1 MSKNI
6 LLFPGGFKP
15 FHDGHL
21 SILKSHIFNI
31 DNVHIDEVRIYIS
44 SKNRDNITADS
55 SLWFLNN
62 IKDKLSELYNVNI
75 NVCISEYPAPIRKC
89 YNDVGSS
96 INDEKFCLVT
106 SNKGNDIK
114 RKDEFVQ
121 LYSENGKYYD
131 STKGVKT
138 IYINANIEPVHY
150 ENRIDEF
157 NDLNIS
163 STIVRQDI
171 RNRNFEMFKTA
182 YKRMLSSNI
191 LSINILE
198 EYYNKLIKLIQ
209 FIVVFA

>member
-75 NVCISEYPAPIRKC
+75 NVGISEYPAPIRKC
-89 YNDVGSS
+89 YNDVGNS
-96 INDEKFCLVT
+96 INDDKFCLVT

-131 STKGVKT
+131 STIGVKT
-138 IYINANIEPVHY
+138 IYINADIEPIHY
-150 ENRIDEF
+150 INRCDEY
-157 NDLNIS
+157 NNECVS
-163 STIVRQDI
+163 STII
-171 RNRNFEMFKTA
+171 RNDIYNHNYDMFKTA
-182 YKRMLSSNI
+182 YINMLSNNI
-191 LSINILE
+191 LDEKILKK
-198 EYYNKLIKLIQ
+198 YYEKLIDLS
-209 FIVVFA
+209 

>member
-75 NVCISEYPAPIRKC
+75 NVGISEYPAPIRKC

-150 ENRIDEF
+150 INRGDEY
-157 NDLNIS
+157 NNECVS
-163 STIVRQDI
+163 STII
-171 RNRNFEMFKTA
+171 RNDIYNHNYDMFKTA
-182 YKRMLSSNI
+182 YINMLSNNI
-191 LSINILE
+191 LDVKILKK
-198 EYYNKLIKLIQ
+198 YYENLIDLS
-209 FIVVFA
+209 

>member
-150 ENRIDEF
+150 INREDEYNNEF
-157 NDLNIS
+157 VS
-163 STIVRQDI
+163 STIIRHDI
-171 RNRNFEMFKTA
+171 YNHNYDMFKTA
-182 YKRMLSSNI
+182 YINMLSNNI
-191 LSINILE
+191 LNEKILKK
-198 EYYNKLIKLIQ
+198 YYENLIDLS
-209 FIVVFA
+209 

>member
-44 SKNRDNITADS
+44 SKNRDNITANS

-62 IKDKLSELYNVNI
+62 IKDKLNELYNVNI

-138 IYINANIEPVHY
+138 IYINANIEPVY
-150 ENRIDEF
+150 YINREDEY
-157 NDLNIS
+157 NDECVS
-163 STIVRQDI
+163 STIIRHDI
-171 RNRNFEMFKTA
+171 YNHNYDMFKTA
-182 YKRMLSSNI
+182 YINMLSNNI
-191 LSINILE
+191 LNEKILKK
-198 EYYNKLIKLIQ
+198 YYENLIDLS
-209 FIVVFA
+209 

>member
-44 SKNRDNITADS
+44 SKNRDNITANS

-62 IKDKLSELYNVNI
+62 IKDKLSEVYNVNI

-150 ENRIDEF
+150 INRKDEY
-157 NDLNIS
+157 NNECVS
-163 STIVRQDI
+163 STIIRHDI
-171 RNRNFEMFKTA
+171 YNHNYDMFKTA
-182 YKRMLSSNI
+182 YINMLSNNI
-191 LSINILE
+191 LNEKILKK
-198 EYYNKLIKLIQ
+198 YYENLIDLS
-209 FIVVFA
+209 

>member
-1 MSKNI
+1 MNKNI

-114 RKDEFVQ
+114 RKDEFIQ

-150 ENRIDEF
+150 INRKDEY
-157 NDLNIS
+157 NNECVS
-163 STIVRQDI
+163 STIIRHDI
-171 RNRNFEMFKTA
+171 YNHNYDMFKTA
-182 YKRMLSSNI
+182 YINMLSNNI
-191 LSINILE
+191 LDEKILKK
-198 EYYNKLIKLIQ
+198 YYENLIDLS
-209 FIVVFA
+209 

>member
-1 MSKNI
+1 MNKNI
-6 LLFPGGFKP
+6 FLFPGGFKP

-44 SKNRDNITADS
+44 SKNRDNITANS

-150 ENRIDEF
+150 INRKDEY
-157 NDLNIS
+157 NNECVS
-163 STIVRQDI
+163 STIIRHDI
-171 RNRNFEMFKTA
+171 YNHNYDMFKTA
-182 YKRMLSSNI
+182 YINMLSNNI
-191 LSINILE
+191 LNEKILKK
-198 EYYNKLIKLIQ
+198 YYENLIDLS
-209 FIVVFA
+209 

>member
-150 ENRIDEF
+150 INREDEYNNEF
-157 NDLNIS
+157 VS
-163 STIVRQDI
+163 STIIRHDI
-171 RNRNFEMFKTA
+171 YNHNYDMFKTA
-182 YKRMLSSNI
+182 YINMLSNNI
-191 LSINILE
+191 LNEKILKK
-198 EYYNKLIKLIQ
+198 YYEKLIDLS
-209 FIVVFA
+209 

>member
-75 NVCISEYPAPIRKC
+75 NVGISEYPAPIRKC

-96 INDEKFCLVT
+96 NNDEKFCLVT
-106 SNKGNDIK
+106 SNKCNDIK

-131 STKGVKT
+131 STKGIKA

-150 ENRIDEF
+150 INRTDEY
-157 NDLNIS
+157 NNECVS
-163 STIVRQDI
+163 STII
-171 RNRNFEMFKTA
+171 RNDIYNHNYDMFKTA
-182 YKRMLSSNI
+182 YINMLSNNI
-191 LSINILE
+191 LDEKILKK
-198 EYYNKLIKLIQ
+198 YYEKLIDLS
-209 FIVVFA
+209 

>member
-1 MSKNI
+1 MNKNI

-44 SKNRDNITADS
+44 SKNRDNITANS

-150 ENRIDEF
+150 INREDEY
-157 NDLNIS
+157 NNECVS
-163 STIVRQDI
+163 STIIRHDI
-171 RNRNFEMFKTA
+171 YNHNYDMFKTA
-182 YKRMLSSNI
+182 YINMLSNNI
-191 LSINILE
+191 LNEKILKK
-198 EYYNKLIKLIQ
+198 YYEKLIDLS
-209 FIVVFA
+209 

>member
-150 ENRIDEF
+150 INR
-157 NDLNIS
+157 NDGYNNECVS
-163 STIVRQDI
+163 STIIRHDI
-171 RNRNFEMFKTA
+171 YNHNYDMFKTA
-182 YKRMLSSNI
+182 YINMLSNNI
-191 LSINILE
+191 LNEKILKK
-198 EYYNKLIKLIQ
+198 YYENLIDLS
-209 FIVVFA
+209 

>member
-62 IKDKLSELYNVNI
+62 IKDKLNELYNVNI

-150 ENRIDEF
+150 INRKDEY
-157 NDLNIS
+157 NNECVS
-163 STIVRQDI
+163 STIIRHDI
-171 RNRNFEMFKTA
+171 YNHNYDMFKTA
-182 YKRMLSSNI
+182 YINMLSNNI
-191 LSINILE
+191 LNEKILKK
-198 EYYNKLIKLIQ
+198 YYENLIDLS
-209 FIVVFA
+209 

>member
-1 MSKNI
+1 MNKNI

-44 SKNRDNITADS
+44 SKNRDNITANS

-150 ENRIDEF
+150 INRKDEY
-157 NDLNIS
+157 NNECVS
-163 STIVRQDI
+163 STIIRHDI
-171 RNRNFEMFKTA
+171 YNHNYDMFKTA
-182 YKRMLSSNI
+182 YINMLSNNI
-191 LSINILE
+191 LNEKILKK
-198 EYYNKLIKLIQ
+198 YYENLIDLS
-209 FIVVFA
+209 

>member
-62 IKDKLSELYNVNI
+62 IKGKLSKLYNVNI
-75 NVCISEYPAPIRKC
+75 NVGISEYPAPIRKC

-131 STKGVKT
+131 STKH
-138 IYINANIEPVHY
+138 YIN
-150 ENRIDEF
+150 RDDEY
-157 NDLNIS
+157 NNECVS
-163 STIVRQDI
+163 STII
-171 RNRNFEMFKTA
+171 RNDIYNHNYNMFKTA
-182 YKRMLSSNI
+182 YINMLSNNI
-191 LSINILE
+191 LDEKILKK
-198 EYYNKLIKLIQ
+198 YYENLIDLS
-209 FIVVFA
+209 

>member
-44 SKNRDNITADS
+44 SKNRDNITANS

-150 ENRIDEF
+150 INRKDEY
-157 NDLNIS
+157 NNECVS
-163 STIVRQDI
+163 STIITHDI
-171 RNRNFEMFKTA
+171 YNHNYDMFKTA
-182 YKRMLSSNI
+182 YINMLSNNI
-191 LSINILE
+191 LNEKILKK
-198 EYYNKLIKLIQ
+198 YYENLIDLS
-209 FIVVFA
+209 

>member
-62 IKDKLSELYNVNI
+62 IKDKLNELYNVNI

-138 IYINANIEPVHY
+138 IYINANIEPVY
-150 ENRIDEF
+150 YINREDEY
-157 NDLNIS
+157 NNECVS
-163 STIVRQDI
+163 STIIRHDI
-171 RNRNFEMFKTA
+171 YNHNYDMFKTA
-182 YKRMLSSNI
+182 YINMLSNNI
-191 LSINILE
+191 LNEKILKK
-198 EYYNKLIKLIQ
+198 YYENLIDLS
-209 FIVVFA
+209 

>member
-1 MSKNI
+1 MNKNI

-75 NVCISEYPAPIRKC
+75 NVGISEYPAPIRKC

-150 ENRIDEF
+150 INRKDEY
-157 NDLNIS
+157 NNECVS
-163 STIVRQDI
+163 STIIRHDI
-171 RNRNFEMFKTA
+171 YNHNYDMFKTA
-182 YKRMLSSNI
+182 YINMLSNNI
-191 LSINILE
+191 LDEKILKK
-198 EYYNKLIKLIQ
+198 YYENLIDLS
-209 FIVVFA
+209 

>member
-62 IKDKLSELYNVNI
+62 IKDKLNELYNVNI

-131 STKGVKT
+131 SNKGVKT

-150 ENRIDEF
+150 INR
-157 NDLNIS
+157 NDGYNNECVS
-163 STIVRQDI
+163 STIIRHDI
-171 RNRNFEMFKTA
+171 YNHNYDMFKTA
-182 YKRMLSSNI
+182 YINMLSNNI
-191 LSINILE
+191 LNEKILKK
-198 EYYNKLIKLIQ
+198 YYENLIDLS
-209 FIVVFA
+209 

>member
-44 SKNRDNITADS
+44 SKNRDNITANS

-121 LYSENGKYYD
+121 LYSETGKYYD

-150 ENRIDEF
+150 INRKDEY
-157 NDLNIS
+157 NNECVS
-163 STIVRQDI
+163 STIIRHDI
-171 RNRNFEMFKTA
+171 YNHNYDMFKTA
-182 YKRMLSSNI
+182 YINMLSNNI
-191 LSINILE
+191 LNEKILKK
-198 EYYNKLIKLIQ
+198 YYENLIDLS
-209 FIVVFA
+209 

>member
-1 MSKNI
+1 MNKNI

-44 SKNRDNITADS
+44 SKNRDNITANS

-75 NVCISEYPAPIRKC
+75 NVGISEYPAPIRKC

-150 ENRIDEF
+150 INRKDEY
-157 NDLNIS
+157 NNECVS
-163 STIVRQDI
+163 STIIRHDI
-171 RNRNFEMFKTA
+171 YNHNYDMFKTA
-182 YKRMLSSNI
+182 YINMLSNNI
-191 LSINILE
+191 LNEKILKK
-198 EYYNKLIKLIQ
+198 YYENLIDLS
-209 FIVVFA
+209 

>member
-44 SKNRDNITADS
+44 SKNRDNITANS

-62 IKDKLSELYNVNI
+62 IKDKLSEVYNVNI

-114 RKDEFVQ
+114 RKDEFVK

-150 ENRIDEF
+150 INRKDEY
-157 NDLNIS
+157 NNECVS
-163 STIVRQDI
+163 STIIRHDI
-171 RNRNFEMFKTA
+171 YNHNYDMFKTA
-182 YKRMLSSNI
+182 YINMLSNNI
-191 LSINILE
+191 LNEKILKK
-198 EYYNKLIKLIQ
+198 YYENLIDLS
-209 FIVVFA
+209 

>member
-44 SKNRDNITADS
+44 SKNRDNITANS

-114 RKDEFVQ
+114 RKDEFIQ

-150 ENRIDEF
+150 INRKDEY
-157 NDLNIS
+157 NNECVS
-163 STIVRQDI
+163 STIIRHDI
-171 RNRNFEMFKTA
+171 YNHNYDMFKTA
-182 YKRMLSSNI
+182 YINMLSNNI
-191 LSINILE
+191 LNEKILKK
-198 EYYNKLIKLIQ
+198 YYENLIDLS
-209 FIVVFA
+209 

>member
-44 SKNRDNITADS
+44 SKNRDNITANS

-62 IKDKLSELYNVNI
+62 IKDKLNELYNVNI

-150 ENRIDEF
+150 INREDEYNNEF
-157 NDLNIS
+157 VS
-163 STIVRQDI
+163 STIIRHDI
-171 RNRNFEMFKTA
+171 YNHNYDMFKTA
-182 YKRMLSSNI
+182 YINMLSNNI
-191 LSINILE
+191 LNEKILKK
-198 EYYNKLIKLIQ
+198 YYENLIDLS
-209 FIVVFA
+209 

>member
-44 SKNRDNITADS
+44 SKNRDNITANS

-150 ENRIDEF
+150 INRKDEY
-157 NDLNIS
+157 NNECVS
-163 STIVRQDI
+163 STIIRHDI
-171 RNRNFEMFKTA
+171 YNHNYDMFKTA
-182 YKRMLSSNI
+182 YINMLSNNI
-191 LSINILE
+191 LDVKILKK
-198 EYYNKLIKLIQ
+198 YYENLIDLS
-209 FIVVFA
+209 

>member
-31 DNVHIDEVRIYIS
+31 DNVHIDKVRIYIS

-75 NVCISEYPAPIRKC
+75 NVGISEYPAPIRKC

-96 INDEKFCLVT
+96 NNDEKFCLVT

-150 ENRIDEF
+150 INRDDEY
-157 NDLNIS
+157 NNEYVS
-163 STIVRQDI
+163 STII
-171 RNRNFEMFKTA
+171 RNDIYNHNYDMFKTA
-182 YKRMLSSNI
+182 YINMLSNNI
-191 LSINILE
+191 LDEKILKK
-198 EYYNKLIKLIQ
+198 YYEKLIDLS
-209 FIVVFA
+209 

>member
-1 MSKNI
+1 MNKNI

-44 SKNRDNITADS
+44 SKNRDNITANS

-96 INDEKFCLVT
+96 INDEKYCLVT

-150 ENRIDEF
+150 INRKDEY
-157 NDLNIS
+157 NNECVS
-163 STIVRQDI
+163 STIIRHDI
-171 RNRNFEMFKTA
+171 YNHNYDMFKTA
-182 YKRMLSSNI
+182 YINMLSNNI
-191 LSINILE
+191 LNEKILKK
-198 EYYNKLIKLIQ
+198 YYENLIDLS
-209 FIVVFA
+209 

>member
-55 SLWFLNN
+55 TLWFLNN

-75 NVCISEYPAPIRKC
+75 NVGISEYPAPIRKC

-138 IYINANIEPVHY
+138 IYINANIEPVY
-150 ENRIDEF
+150 YINREDEY
-157 NDLNIS
+157 NNECVS
-163 STIVRQDI
+163 STIIRHDI
-171 RNRNFEMFKTA
+171 YNHNYDMFKTA
-182 YKRMLSSNI
+182 YINMLSNNI
-191 LSINILE
+191 LNEKILKK
-198 EYYNKLIKLIQ
+198 YYENLIDLS
-209 FIVVFA
+209 

>member
-62 IKDKLSELYNVNI
+62 IKDKLNELYNVNI

-131 STKGVKT
+131 SNKGVKT

-150 ENRIDEF
+150 INRKDEY
-157 NDLNIS
+157 NNECVS
-163 STIVRQDI
+163 STIIRHDI
-171 RNRNFEMFKTA
+171 YNHNYDMFKTA
-182 YKRMLSSNI
+182 YINMLSNNI
-191 LSINILE
+191 LNEKILKK
-198 EYYNKLIKLIQ
+198 YYENLIDLS
-209 FIVVFA
+209 

>member
-150 ENRIDEF
+150 INRTDEY
-157 NDLNIS
+157 NNECVS
-163 STIVRQDI
+163 STIIRHDI
-171 RNRNFEMFKTA
+171 YNHNYDMFKTA
-182 YKRMLSSNI
+182 YINMLSNNI
-191 LSINILE
+191 LNEKILKK
-198 EYYNKLIKLIQ
+198 YYENLIDLS
-209 FIVVFA
+209 

>member
-44 SKNRDNITADS
+44 SKNRDNITANS

-150 ENRIDEF
+150 INRKDEY
-157 NDLNIS
+157 NNECVS
-163 STIVRQDI
+163 STIIRHDI
-171 RNRNFEMFKTA
+171 YNHNYDMFKTA
-182 YKRMLSSNI
+182 YINMLSNNI
-191 LSINILE
+191 LDEKILKK
-198 EYYNKLIKLIQ
+198 YYENLIDLS
-209 FIVVFA
+209 

>member
-1 MSKNI
+1 MNKNI

-44 SKNRDNITADS
+44 SKNRDNITANS
-55 SLWFLNN
+55 SLWFLDN

-114 RKDEFVQ
+114 RKDEFIQ

-150 ENRIDEF
+150 INRKDEY
-157 NDLNIS
+157 NNECVS
-163 STIVRQDI
+163 STIIRHDI
-171 RNRNFEMFKTA
+171 YNHNYDMFKTA
-182 YKRMLSSNI
+182 YINMLSNNI
-191 LSINILE
+191 LNEKILKK
-198 EYYNKLIKLIQ
+198 YYENLIDLI
-209 FIVVFA
+209 

>member
-62 IKDKLSELYNVNI
+62 IKGKLSELYNVNI
-75 NVCISEYPAPIRKC
+75 NVGISEYPAPIRKC
-89 YNDVGSS
+89 YNDVGNSTN
-96 INDEKFCLVT
+96 NDKFCLVT

-131 STKGVKT
+131 LTKGVKT
-138 IYINANIEPVHY
+138 IYINANIEPIHY
-150 ENRIDEF
+150 INRCDEY
-157 NDLNIS
+157 NNECVS
-163 STIVRQDI
+163 STII
-171 RNRNFEMFKTA
+171 RNDIYNHNYDMFKTA
-182 YKRMLSSNI
+182 YINMLSNNNI
-191 LSINILE
+191 LDEKILKK
-198 EYYNKLIKLIQ
+198 YYEKLIDLS
-209 FIVVFA
+209 

>member
-75 NVCISEYPAPIRKC
+75 NVGIS
-89 YNDVGSS
+89 
-96 INDEKFCLVT
+96 
-106 SNKGNDIK
+106 
-114 RKDEFVQ
+114 
-121 LYSENGKYYD
+121 
-131 STKGVKT
+131 
-138 IYINANIEPVHY
+138 
-150 ENRIDEF
+150 
-157 NDLNIS
+157 
-163 STIVRQDI
+163 
-171 RNRNFEMFKTA
+171 
-182 YKRMLSSNI
+182 
-191 LSINILE
+191 
-198 EYYNKLIKLIQ
+198 
-209 FIVVFA
+209 

>member
-1 MSKNI
+1 MNKNI

-44 SKNRDNITADS
+44 SKNRDNITANS

-75 NVCISEYPAPIRKC
+75 NVCISEYPAPLRKC

-138 IYINANIEPVHY
+138 IYINAPIEPVHY
-150 ENRIDEF
+150 INRKDEY
-157 NDLNIS
+157 NNECVS
-163 STIVRQDI
+163 STIIRHDI
-171 RNRNFEMFKTA
+171 YNHNYDMFKTA
-182 YKRMLSSNI
+182 YINMLSNNI
-191 LSINILE
+191 LNEKILKK
-198 EYYNKLIKLIQ
+198 YYENLIDLS
-209 FIVVFA
+209 

>member
-1 MSKNI
+1 MNKNI

-21 SILKSHIFNI
+21 TILKSHIFNI

-44 SKNRDNITADS
+44 SKNRDNITANS

-150 ENRIDEF
+150 INRKDEY
-157 NDLNIS
+157 NNECVS
-163 STIVRQDI
+163 STIIRHDI
-171 RNRNFEMFKTA
+171 YNHNYDMFKTA
-182 YKRMLSSNI
+182 YINMLSNNI
-191 LSINILE
+191 LNEKILKK
-198 EYYNKLIKLIQ
+198 YYENLIDLS
-209 FIVVFA
+209 

>member
-44 SKNRDNITADS
+44 SKSRDNITADS

-75 NVCISEYPAPIRKC
+75 NVNISEYPAPIRKC

-96 INDEKFCLVT
+96 TNNDKFCLVT

-131 STKGVKT
+131 STIGVKT
-138 IYINANIEPVHY
+138 IYINADIEPIHY
-150 ENRIDEF
+150 INRDDEY
-157 NDLNIS
+157 NNEYVS
-163 STIVRQDI
+163 STII
-171 RNRNFEMFKTA
+171 RNDIYNHNYDMFKTA
-182 YKRMLSSNI
+182 YINMLSNNI
-191 LSINILE
+191 LDEKILKK
-198 EYYNKLIKLIQ
+198 YYEKLIDLS
-209 FIVVFA
+209 

>member
-1 MSKNI
+1 MNKNI

-150 ENRIDEF
+150 INRKDEY
-157 NDLNIS
+157 NNECVS
-163 STIVRQDI
+163 STIIRHDI
-171 RNRNFEMFKTA
+171 YNHNYDMFKTA
-182 YKRMLSSNI
+182 YINMLSNNI
-191 LSINILE
+191 LNEKILKK
-198 EYYNKLIKLIQ
+198 YYENLIDLS
-209 FIVVFA
+209 